1 MQLRSGD
8 KKKIAIHDEHDILY
22 ENSFSDIL
30 EMYPGL
36 SLKKAKSLKQLQD
49 KVVLQSCSVLDLL
62 DLDCTQNKK
71 QKVYELF
78 AQLEMSDEYTEE
90 YFELKKKIDAKF
102 KKIQN
107 PEHGLKQ
114 RIEGLNTSSHNKKI
128 MLDKYAQLKKLREYD
143 PIEKSSLESWIE
155 EALKLPHSNQYS
167 TEYHKANLKLF
178 LGSAQK
184 ILDEEVYGLKDVKDA
199 ILRYLCIR
207 ITKPDINTQNL
218 ALCGPP
224 GVGKTAIAKAI
235 SKILLVPFHQISLG
249 GVTNAEFL
257 KGFESTYV
265 GSKCGQIAKGLQL
278 MKYKNGIIFFDE
290 LDKIDENRD
299 VSSALLHIT
308 DNEQNHE
315 FTDVYFDSLHIDLSS
330 VWFIFSM
337 NDVPKCKPLSDRLN
351 IVYVEKY
358 TDKERRDILTEFIIP
373 KTLKKHDMYNDLQFD
388 DSAIL
393 HIINAST
400 DTSSIRPMTGMIQT
414 IVEKLYV
421 YKTSGMLLEETI
433 SFPFVVTSAYTE
445 SLLTKSNQ
453 TIQDSLKHLYI

>member
-1 MQLRSGD
+1 MYLRSGD
-8 KKKIAIHDEHDILY
+8 KKKVKIHEEHDIVY
-22 ENSFSDIL
+22 ENTLGDLL
-30 EMYPGL
+30 EMYPDL
-36 SLKKAKSLKQLQD
+36 SMSKAKSLKKLQD
-49 KVVLQSCSVLDLL
+49 TVVLQTTSVLDLL
-62 DLDCTQNKK
+62 DLGCTQHKK

-78 AQLEMSDEYTEE
+78 ARLEMSDEYTEE
-90 YFELKKKIDAKF
+90 YFELKKRIQG
-102 KKIQN
+102 KIQKIKN
-107 PEHGLKQ
+107 PQHGLKQ
-114 RIEGLNTSSHNKKI
+114 RILSMNTSEHNKNI
-128 MLDKYAQLKKLREYD
+128 MMDKYGQLKKLREYD

-155 EALKLPHSNQYS
+155 EALKLPHSNVHTTDCHIS
-167 TEYHKANLKLF
+167 DIGSF

-184 ILDEEVYGLKDVKDA
+184 ILDEEVYGLKDVKNA

-224 GVGKTAIAKAI
+224 GVGKTAIAKAV
-235 SKILLVPFHQISLG
+235 SKILSLPFHQISLG

-351 IVYVEKY
+351 IVYIEKY
-358 TDKERRDILTEFIIP
+358 TDKERIDILTEFIIP
-373 KTLKKHDMYNDLQFD
+373 KALRKHDMAEDIKFD

-393 HIINAST
+393 HIINSST
-400 DTSSIRPMTGMIQT
+400 DTSSIRPITGMIQT

-421 YKTSGMLLEETI
+421 YKMSGMLLDQQI
-433 SFPFVVTSAYTE
+433 QFPFVVTGAYTE
-445 SLLTKSNQ
+445 SLLTKPNQ
-453 TIQDSLKHLYI
+453 TIQDSLKHLYT